1 MACLPSGTVSFLF
14 TDIQGSTKL
23 WQNETSRMRRALARH
38 DELLKKAVEIH
49 SGRVFKTVGDAVC
62 ASFPTAMDA
71 LEAMVDAQLAVRNEA
86 WDLPSP
92 LKIRA
97 AIHTG
102 EAEERDDDYFGPAL
116 NRVARLLSLCYG
128 GQSLLTLVATE
139 LVRDDLPDGIGLRYL
154 GEHRLKDL
162 IRPEAVYQVLNPDLP
177 ADFPPLK
184 SLDSFPHN
192 LPVQATRFVGRE
204 TLLSV
209 VTGLLQSEDVR
220 LVTIKGMGGMG
231 KTRLAIQ
238 SGGELIEKFKDG
250 VFFVDLSAIDD
261 AAQVPCALIRTL
273 KAAVAAGDDCRGS
286 LIAELADKA
295 MLLILDNFEQVIS
308 AAPLVSDL
316 LACCPSLK
324 ILATSREDLS
334 LRGERLV
341 PIKALSLPKSANHA
355 CEDIKPED
363 LSQYEAVRL
372 FIDRATDANPD
383 YTVDGHNAPA
393 IAELCVRLE
402 GIPLAIELAASR
414 IASMSETA
422 ILEHLSHRLRLLT
435 SASRDLPE
443 RQKTLRQAIEWS
455 FNLLSPSEAALMRRL
470 SVFASSFLASS
481 VTAVMAG
488 FESPD
493 SGILEQLS
501 DLVRKS
507 LLAHRADQADA
518 DRYYLLETIRDYA
531 REQLYRQE
539 DAEILQR
546 RHALCYLAEAE
557 QCQTSLESGVPGR
570 WIHTIDEDYQNLK
583 AALSWFREHGHT
595 AEAIRLATSLT
606 KYWQA
611 SGTFQEGIETFKSLL
626 TEPVSDSGLHTRLR
640 LGLALLLRERG
651 DYHQSAAIAE
661 IALQDAR
668 DRGDEELVCRALRE
682 VGWCYFRLNDFN
694 AAIAVFREGLQGS
707 GSAAQNRRPVFQL
720 GLSTVLWKQGKHGE
734 ALPLLLDCVRLAA
747 RAGDDRL
754 CFQAHNNCGGL
765 YAELGRHPEA
775 LEQYQKAQ
783 ENLERLGNR
792 ADLRI
797 VINNLGDLYFK
808 MARYE
813 ESLIQYQRLES
824 IAREFND
831 QVRLSMALCGQAEN
845 NQHLGKIEA
854 AIALARQAFDVAD
867 ASGNILDGGIAKR
880 ILGELLL
887 EANQNAAAA
896 EALRKAAG
904 LLAETGEKDEI
915 ERVRRSL
922 ALIH

>member
-1 MACLPSGTVSFLF
+1 MACLPSGTVTFLF

-71 LEAMVDAQLAVRNEA
+71 LEAMVDAQLWVGSEA

-139 LVRDDLPDGIGLRYL
+139 LVRDDLPEGISLRYL

-162 IRPEAVYQVLNPDLP
+162 IRPEAVYQVLHPNLT
-177 ADFPPLK
+177 ADFPLLK
-184 SLDSFPHN
+184 SLDSFTHN

-204 TLLSV
+204 ALLSV
-209 VTGLLQSEDVR
+209 VTGLLQSEDMR

-250 VFFVDLSAIDD
+250 VFFIDLSAIED
-261 AAQVPCALIRTL
+261 AEQVPYALIRTL
-273 KAAVAAGDDCRGS
+273 KTTVASNSSCRDS
-286 LIAELADKA
+286 LIAELADKS
-295 MLLILDNFEQVIS
+295 MLLILDNFEQVLT

-316 LACCPSLK
+316 LAHCPSLR

-341 PIKALSLPKSANHA
+341 PIKALTLPNTANHA
-355 CEDIKPED
+355 CRDINPED
-363 LSQYEAVRL
+363 MGQYEAVRL
-372 FIDRATDANPD
+372 FIDRATDANPE
-383 YTVDGHNAPA
+383 YTVDRRNAPA

-402 GIPLAIELAASR
+402 GIPLAIELAAAR
-414 IASMSETA
+414 IASMSESA

-443 RQKTLRQAIEWS
+443 RQRTLRQAIEWS
-455 FNLLSPSEAALMRRL
+455 FNLLSVPEAALMRRL
-470 SVFASSFLASS
+470 SVFSSSFLESS
-481 VTAVMAG
+481 VTAIMAG
-488 FESPD
+488 FETPESELLD
-493 SGILEQLS
+493 QLS

-507 LLAHRADQADA
+507 LLVHRADQKDA
-518 DRYYLLETIRDYA
+518 DRYYMLETIRDYS
-531 REQLYRQE
+531 RELLYLHE
-539 DAEILQR
+539 DAEILLR
-546 RHALCYLAEAE
+546 RHALFYLAEAE
-557 QCQTSLESGVPGR
+557 LCETSLESGVPGP
-570 WIHTIDEDYQNLK
+570 WIHTIEEDYQNLK
-583 AALSWFREHGHT
+583 TALSWFREHGHT
-595 AEAIRLATSLT
+595 AEAIRLAAALT

-611 SGTFQEGIETFKSLL
+611 TGSFQEGIETFKSLL
-626 TEPVSDSGLHTRLR
+626 TEPVSDKSLHARLR

-651 DYHQSAAIAE
+651 DYHQAAAVAE
-661 IALQDAR
+661 IALEEAR
-668 DRGDEELVCRALRE
+668 ERGDEELTYRALQE
-682 VGWCYFRLNDFN
+682 VGWSYFRLNDFN

-707 GSAAQNRRPVFQL
+707 GSAAKNRRPFYQL
-720 GLSTVLWKQGKHGE
+720 GTSTVLWKQGKRSE
-734 ALPLLLDCVRLAA
+734 ALPLLLECIHLA
-747 RAGDDRL
+747 RRKNDDRL

-765 YAELGRHPEA
+765 YAELGRHPDA
-775 LEQYQKAQ
+775 LEHYEQAQKC
-783 ENLERLGNR
+783 LERLGNR
-792 ADLRI
+792 ADMRI
-797 VINNLGDLYFK
+797 IINNLGDLNFK
-808 MARYE
+808 MARYGD
-813 ESLIQYQRLES
+813 SLIQYQKLES
-824 IAREFND
+824 AALECND

-845 NQHLGKIEA
+845 RHRLGQSEL
-854 AIALARQAFDVAD
+854 AIALARRAFDVAD
-867 ASGNILDGGIAKR
+867 ASGNVLDGGIAKR

-887 EANQNAAAA
+887 EANETA
-896 EALRKAAG
+896 EAEKSLRKAAS
-904 LLAETGEKDEI
+904 LLEETAEEEEI
-915 ERVRRSL
+915 EKVRRSL
-922 ALIH
+922 ALFH